1 MDVRARRRHVGERM
15 DDRAIR
21 PVHHPLEAL
30 QDADVTVYPSI
41 NEVFGLVPLESILA
55 GTPVVVCNDDGCG
68 QVIRKTG
75 GGDLIPWGDH
85 NALTYAIRRRLQE
98 GKDSAELQMA
108 QEKIRLH
115 FNWHLIA
122 LEVVQFYQAAQ
133 VARASNSQ
141 S

>member
-1 MDVRARRRHVGERM
+1 MIVNHN
-15 DDRAIR
+15 DD
-21 PVHHPLEAL
+21 
-30 QDADVTVYPSI
+30 TT
-41 NEVFGLVPLESILA
+41 NN
-55 GTPVVVCNDDGCG
+55 VVSRQAFQQSHGRLRIAKMNDDGCG

-122 LEVVQFYQAAQ
+122 LEVVQFYQAAL
-133 VARASNSQ
+133 RRG
-141 S
+141 